1 MKKNILTFFMA
12 SFICLQFG
20 FSQNEVQSQIQNEYQ
35 SDNFDDSDD
44 VIIVSGSAV
53 EDDSAANQKTTQQ
66 VKIVSS
72 QEIKESGAKNV
83 SDVLR
88 TVPEVTVNA
97 QSSANATET
106 ISMQGLSSEY
116 VKVLVDGIAVG
127 TDIDGSTSVFNLPV
141 EDIERIEVISGA
153 GSVMYG
159 SNAMGGVVNI
169 ITKKT
174 KNEYDGIKFHF
185 NLADEVSFSPA
196 TFNWRNYSSGGFS
209 VAGENLSGNLSAS
222 YDYAPGKEN
231 TTWDALAGTIKYYE
245 STKKTL
251 AFIRASGEYK
261 DDWGKIGAYGLFND
275 SYQIGNFTK
284 TGYDKGSTLDYD
296 TNRLEGGINGKYI
309 FDSNLDFTAFSS
321 VKTYNLDTTYEVKA
335 GENSSSS
342 TTKSNSL
349 NWESDV
355 RANWKIGN
363 FNEAVFGLNAI
374 FDTINGNSFTEQ
386 KSESQFSAFAQDTI
400 SLFDKKFQIVPG
412 ARFTFAPGNFGNS
425 NSENQENV
433 SEKNLMQA
441 VPNLGFKFEPNKNT
455 SLKLSYG
462 MGYRIPSLRQKYWV
476 FRHNYAPG
484 SGNFILYGNPNLKAE
499 KSHGINFSVNQNI
512 LNLFALSFSS
522 YFNYINDLIDS
533 VVTDATSNPQIR
545 EYQNVDKAITYGA
558 SVSASASLNNFDFKL
573 GYAFTQAKSFN
584 STLGEW
590 QDLALRSA
598 HRITASASYL
608 IPLIETK
615 WSVNGEWN
623 SPQVLSTGTSLKT
636 PDYFMI
642 ASSLSKKFF
651 DEKLEV
657 YFRCDNLLNNLNFIN
672 GTNGDNQKTYYGL
685 NDGRTFTLGARFGM

>member
-1 MKKNILTFFMA
+1 MA
-12 SFICLQFG
+12 SLICLQFG
-20 FSQNEVQSQIQNEYQ
+20 FSQSESQ
-35 SDNFDDSDD
+35 SDDD
-44 VIIVSGSAV
+44 VIVVSGSAV
-53 EDDSAANQKTTQQ
+53 EEDSNATQKTTQQ
-66 VKIVSS
+66 VKVVSS

-116 VKVLVDGIAVG
+116 VKILVDGIALG

-159 SNAMGGVVNI
+159 SNAMGGVINI

-185 NLADEVSFSPA
+185 NLADEASFSPA
-196 TFNWRNYSSGGFS
+196 TFNWRNYSSGGLS
-209 VAGENLSGNLSAS
+209 VAGEKLSGNLSAS
-222 YDYAPGKEN
+222 CDYAPGKES

-251 AFIRASGEYK
+251 AFVRASGEYK
-261 DDWGKIGAYGLFND
+261 DDWGKLGAYGLFND

-296 TNRLEGGINGKYI
+296 TNRLEGGLNAQYI
-309 FDSNLDFTAFSS
+309 FDSNLNFTAFSS

-355 RANWKIGN
+355 RANWKLGS
-363 FNEAVFGLNAI
+363 FNEAIFGLNAI
-374 FDTINGNSFTEQ
+374 FDTINGNSFTQQ

-400 SLFDKKFQIVPG
+400 TLFNKKFQIVPG
-412 ARFTFAPGNFGNS
+412 ARLTFAPGNDGE
-425 NSENQENV
+425 EN
-433 SEKNLMQA
+433 LLQA
-441 VPNLGFKFEPNKNT
+441 VPNLGFKFEANQNT
-455 SLKLSYG
+455 SFKFSYG

-522 YFNYINDLIDS
+522 YFNFINDLIDS
-533 VVTDATSNPQIR
+533 VVTDATSSPQIR

-558 SVSASASLNNFDFKL
+558 SVSANASLNNLEFKL
-573 GYAFTQAKSFN
+573 GYTFAQAKSFN
-584 STLGEW
+584 DNLDSW
-590 QDLALRSA
+590 QDLALRSS

-608 IPLIETK
+608 IPFIETK
-615 WSVNGEWN
+615 ISVNGEWN
-623 SPQVLSTGTSLKT
+623 SPQILSTGTDLKT

-657 YFRCDNLLNNLNFIN
+657 YFRCDNLLDNFNFVN
-672 GTNGDNQKTYYGL
+672 GTNGENQKTYYGL

>member
-1 MKKNILTFFMA
+1 MKKNLFVFLLA
-12 SFICLQFG
+12 SVISLQFA
-20 FSQNEVQSQIQNEYQ
+20 FSQSQVQSESQTEE
-35 SDNFDDSDD
+35 DD
-44 VIIVSGSAV
+44 VIVVSGSAV
-53 EDDSAANQKTTQQ
+53 EEDSNAAQKTTQQ
-66 VKIVSS
+66 VKVVSS

-88 TVPEVTVNA
+88 AVPEVTVNA

-116 VKVLVDGIAVG
+116 VKILVDGIALG

-174 KNEYDGIKFHF
+174 KNEYNGVKVHF
-185 NLADEVSFSPA
+185 NLADEASFSPS
-196 TFNWRNYSSGGFS
+196 TFNWRNYSSGGLS
-209 VAGENLSGNLSAS
+209 VAGEKLSGNLSAS
-222 YDYAPGKEN
+222 YDYAPGKES

-251 AFIRASGEYK
+251 AFVRASGEYK
-261 DDWGKIGAYGLFND
+261 DDWGKVGAYGLFND

-296 TNRLEGGINGKYI
+296 TNRIEGGLNGQYI
-309 FDSNLDFTAFSS
+309 FDSNLNFTAFSS

-335 GENSSSS
+335 GKNSSSS

-355 RANWKIGN
+355 RANWKIGS
-363 FNEAVFGLNAI
+363 FNETIFGLNAI

-386 KSESQFSAFAQDTI
+386 KSESQFSVFAQDTI

-412 ARFTFAPGNFGNS
+412 ARFTFVPGNFGNS
-425 NSENQENV
+425 SDDNSD
-433 SEKNLMQA
+433 EKNLMQA
-441 VPNLGFKFEPNKNT
+441 VPNLGFKFEPNQNT
-455 SLKLSYG
+455 TLKLSYG
-462 MGYRIPSLRQKYWV
+462 MGYRVPSLRQKYWV

-499 KSHGINFSVNQNI
+499 KSHGINFSVNQNVF
-512 LNLFALSFSS
+512 NLFAINFSS

-533 VVTDATSNPQIR
+533 VVTDATSSPQIR
-545 EYQNVDKAITYGA
+545 EYQNVDKAITFGA
-558 SVSASASLNNFDFKL
+558 SISLNASLNDFDFKV
-573 GYAFTQAKSFN
+573 GYTFAQAKSFN
-584 STLGEW
+584 DDLDSW
-590 QDLALRSA
+590 QDLALRST
-598 HRITASASYL
+598 HRITARASYL
-608 IPLIETK
+608 IPFIETK
-615 WSVNGEWN
+615 FSVSGEWN
-623 SPQVLSTGTSLKT
+623 SPQILSTGTNLKT

-642 ASSLSKKFF
+642 ATTLSKKFF

-657 YFRCDNLLNNLNFIN
+657 YFRCDNLLDNLNFVN
-672 GTNGDNQKTYYGL
+672 GTNSENQKTYYGL

>member
-1 MKKNILTFFMA
+1 MKKIFIIFLIA
-12 SFICLQFG
+12 SVICLQFA
-20 FSQNEVQSQIQNEYQ
+20 FSQSQVQSESQNEE
-35 SDNFDDSDD
+35 DD
-44 VIIVSGSAV
+44 VIVVSGSAV
-53 EDDSAANQKTTQQ
+53 EEDSNAAQKTTQQ
-66 VKIVSS
+66 VKVVSS

-116 VKVLVDGIAVG
+116 VKILVDGIALG

-159 SNAMGGVVNI
+159 SNAMGGVINI
-169 ITKKT
+169 ITKKI
-174 KNEYDGIKFHF
+174 KNEYDGVKFHF
-185 NLADEVSFSPA
+185 NLADEASFSPS
-196 TFNWRNYSSGGFS
+196 TFNWRNYSSGGLS
-209 VAGENLSGNLSAS
+209 VAGEKLSGNLSAS
-222 YDYAPGKEN
+222 YDYAPGKEKS
-231 TTWDALAGTIKYYE
+231 TWDALAGTIKYYE

-251 AFIRASGEYK
+251 AFVRVSGEYK
-261 DDWGKIGAYGLFND
+261 DDWGKLGAYGLFND

-296 TNRLEGGINGKYI
+296 TNRLEGGLNGQYI
-309 FDSNLDFTAFSS
+309 FDSNLNFTAFSS

-335 GENSSSS
+335 GTNSSSS

-349 NWESDV
+349 NWETDV
-355 RANWKIGN
+355 RSNWKIGN
-363 FNEAVFGLNAI
+363 FNEAIFGLNAI
-374 FDTINGNSFTEQ
+374 FDTINGNSFTER

-400 SLFDKKFQIVPG
+400 TLFDKKFQIVPG
-412 ARFTFAPGNFGNS
+412 ARFTFVPGNFGNS
-425 NSENQENV
+425 SDDNSDDAD
-433 SEKNLMQA
+433 EKILMQA
-441 VPNLGFKFEPNKNT
+441 VPNLGFKFEPNQNT
-455 SLKLSYG
+455 TLKLSYG
-462 MGYRIPSLRQKYWV
+462 MGYRVPSLRQKYWV

-512 LNLFALSFSS
+512 FNLFAVNFSS
-522 YFNYINDLIDS
+522 YFNFINDLIDS
-533 VVTDATSNPQIR
+533 VVTDATSSPQIR

-558 SVSASASLNNFDFKL
+558 SVSLNASLNNLEFKL
-573 GYAFTQAKSFN
+573 GYTFSKAKSFN
-584 STLGEW
+584 DDLDSW
-590 QDLALRSA
+590 QDLALRST
-598 HRITASASYL
+598 HRITARASYL
-608 IPLIETK
+608 IPFIETK
-615 WSVNGEWN
+615 FSVNGEWN
-623 SPQVLSTGTSLKT
+623 SPQILSTGTALKT

-642 ASSLSKKFF
+642 ASTLSKRFF

-657 YFRCDNLLNNLNFIN
+657 YFRCDNLLDNLNFVN
-672 GTNGDNQKTYYGL
+672 GTNGENQKTYYGL

>member
-1 MKKNILTFFMA
+1 MA
-12 SFICLQFG
+12 SALFLQFA
-20 FSQNEVQSQIQNEYQ
+20 FSQ
-35 SDNFDDSDD
+35 SDDD
-44 VIIVSGSAV
+44 VIVVSGSAV
-53 EDDSAANQKTTQQ
+53 EDSESQKTTEQIK
-66 VKIVSS
+66 VVSA

-97 QSSANATET
+97 QSSANSTET

-116 VKVLVDGIAVG
+116 VKILIDGIAAG

-185 NLADEVSFSPA
+185 NLADEASFSPA
-196 TFNWRNYSSGGFS
+196 TFNWRNYASGGFS

-222 YDYAPGKEN
+222 YDYAPGKES
-231 TTWDALAGTIKYYE
+231 TTWDALAGTIKFYE

-251 AFIRASGEYK
+251 VFLRASAEWK
-261 DDWGKIGAYGLFND
+261 DDWGKLGAYGLFND

-296 TNRLEGGINGKYI
+296 TNRIEGGINGQYI

-321 VKTYNLDTTYEVKA
+321 VKTYNLNTTYEVKA
-335 GENSSSS
+335 GANSSSAS
-342 TTKSNSL
+342 TKSNSL

-355 RANWKIGN
+355 RVNWKFAS
-363 FNEAVFGLNAI
+363 FNEIVFGLNAI
-374 FDTINGNSFTEQ
+374 FDTIDGNSFTQ
-386 KSESQFSAFAQDTI
+386 RKSESQFSSFAQDTMKF
-400 SLFDKKFQIVPG
+400 FDDKIHIVPG
-412 ARFTFAPGNFGNS
+412 ARFTFAPGNDGEES
-425 NSENQENV
+425 
-433 SEKNLMQA
+433 LMQA
-441 VPNLGFKFEPNKNT
+441 VPNLGFRFAPNQNTTLKF
-455 SLKLSYG
+455 SYG

-499 KSHGINFSVNQNI
+499 KSHGINFSINQNI
-512 LNLFALSFSS
+512 FNLFALSFSS

-533 VVTDATSNPQIR
+533 VVTDATSSPQIR

-558 SVSASASLNNFDFKL
+558 SISVNADFNDFEFKI
-573 GYAFTQAKSFN
+573 GYAFTQAKSFSADKN
-584 STLGEW
+584 EW
-590 QDLALRSA
+590 LDLALRSA
-598 HRITASASYL
+598 HRITASVAYL
-608 IPLIETK
+608 IPFLETK
-615 WSVNGEWN
+615 IGVNGEWN
-623 SPQVLSTGTSLKT
+623 SPQILSTGSNLKT

-642 ASSLSKKFF
+642 SVSLSKKFF
-651 DEKLEV
+651 DEKFEL
-657 YFRCDNLLNNLNFIN
+657 YFRGDNLLDNFNFVN

>member
-1 MKKNILTFFMA
+1 MKKKFLIFLFTSALF
-12 SFICLQFG
+12 LQFA
-20 FSQNEVQSQIQNEYQ
+20 FSQ
-35 SDNFDDSDD
+35 SDDD
-44 VIIVSGSAV
+44 VIVVSGSAV
-53 EDDSAANQKTTQQ
+53 EDSNAAQKTTQQ
-66 VKIVSS
+66 VKVVSS

-116 VKVLVDGIAVG
+116 VKILIDGIAVG

-185 NLADEVSFSPA
+185 NLADEASFSPA
-196 TFNWRNYSSGGFS
+196 TFNWRNYASGGFS

-222 YDYAPGKEN
+222 YDYAPGKES
-231 TTWDALAGTIKYYE
+231 TTWDALAGTIKFYE

-251 AFIRASGEYK
+251 AFLRASAEWK
-261 DDWGKIGAYGLFND
+261 DDWGKLSAYGLFND

-296 TNRLEGGINGKYI
+296 TNRLEGGINGQYI
-309 FDSNLDFTAFSS
+309 FDSNLNFTAFSS

-335 GENSSSS
+335 GENSSSAS
-342 TTKSNSL
+342 TKTNSL

-355 RANWKIGN
+355 RANWKFAS
-363 FNEAVFGLNAI
+363 FNEIVFGLNAI
-374 FDTINGNSFTEQ
+374 FDTIDGNSFTQ
-386 KSESQFSAFAQDTI
+386 RKSESQFSSFVQDAMKF
-400 SLFDKKFQIVPG
+400 FDDKIHIVPG
-412 ARFTFAPGNFGNS
+412 ARFTFSPGNDGEES
-425 NSENQENV
+425 
-433 SEKNLMQA
+433 LMQA
-441 VPNLGFKFEPNKNT
+441 VPNLGFKFEPNQNT

-512 LNLFALSFSS
+512 FNLFALSFSS
-522 YFNYINDLIDS
+522 YFNFINDLIDS
-533 VVTDATSNPQIR
+533 VVIDASSSPQIR
-545 EYQNVDKAITYGA
+545 EYQNVDKAITYGTSISINA
-558 SVSASASLNNFDFKL
+558 DLNDFEFKI
-573 GYAFTQAKSFN
+573 GYAFTQAKSF
-584 STLGEW
+584 STDKNEW
-590 QDLALRSA
+590 LDLALRSN
-598 HRITASASYL
+598 HRITARAAYL
-608 IPLIETK
+608 IPFLETK
-615 WSVNGEWN
+615 IDVSGEWN
-623 SPQVLSTGTSLKT
+623 SPQLLSTGSNLKT

-642 ASSLSKKFF
+642 SASLSKKFF
-651 DEKLEV
+651 DEKFEL
-657 YFRCDNLLNNLNFIN
+657 YFRGDNLLDNFNFVN

>member
-1 MKKNILTFFMA
+1 MKKKLLIFLFTSALF
-12 SFICLQFG
+12 LQFA
-20 FSQNEVQSQIQNEYQ
+20 FSQ
-35 SDNFDDSDD
+35 SDDD
-44 VIIVSGSAV
+44 VIVVSGSAV
-53 EDDSAANQKTTQQ
+53 EDSELQKTTEQIK
-66 VKIVSS
+66 VVSAK
-72 QEIKESGAKNV
+72 EIKESGAKNV

-97 QSSANATET
+97 QSSANSAET

-116 VKVLVDGIAVG
+116 VKILIDGIAAG

-174 KNEYDGIKFHF
+174 KNEYDEIKFHF
-185 NLADEVSFSPA
+185 NLADEASFSPA
-196 TFNWRNYSSGGFS
+196 TFNWRNYASGGFS

-222 YDYAPGKEN
+222 YDYAPGKES
-231 TTWDALAGTIKYYE
+231 TTWDALAGTIKFYE

-251 AFIRASGEYK
+251 AFLRASAEWK
-261 DDWGKIGAYGLFND
+261 DDWGKLGAYGLFND

-296 TNRLEGGINGKYI
+296 TNRIEGGINGQYI
-309 FDSNLDFTAFSS
+309 FDSNLNFTAFSS
-321 VKTYNLDTTYEVKA
+321 VKTYNLNTTYEVKA
-335 GENSSSS
+335 GANSSSAS
-342 TTKSNSL
+342 TKSNSL

-355 RANWKIGN
+355 RVNWKFAS
-363 FNEAVFGLNAI
+363 FNEIVFGLNAI
-374 FDTINGNSFTEQ
+374 FDTIDGNSFTQ
-386 KSESQFSAFAQDTI
+386 RKSESQFSAFAQDTMKF
-400 SLFDKKFQIVPG
+400 FDDKIHIVPG
-412 ARFTFAPGNFGNS
+412 ARFTFAPGNDGEES
-425 NSENQENV
+425 
-433 SEKNLMQA
+433 LMQA
-441 VPNLGFKFEPNKNT
+441 VPNLGFRFVPNQNTTLKF
-455 SLKLSYG
+455 SYG

-512 LNLFALSFSS
+512 FNLFALSFSS

-533 VVTDATSNPQIR
+533 VVTDATSSPQIR

-558 SVSASASLNNFDFKL
+558 SISVNADFNDFEFKI
-573 GYAFTQAKSFN
+573 GYAFTQAKSFSAYKN
-584 STLGEW
+584 EW
-590 QDLALRSA
+590 LDLALRSV
-598 HRITASASYL
+598 HRITASAAYL
-608 IPLIETK
+608 IPVLETK
-615 WSVNGEWN
+615 IGVNGEWN
-623 SPQVLSTGTSLKT
+623 SPQILSTGSNLKT

-642 ASSLSKKFF
+642 SASLSKKFF
-651 DEKLEV
+651 DEKFEL
-657 YFRCDNLLNNLNFIN
+657 YFRGDNLLDNFNFVN

>member
-1 MKKNILTFFMA
+1 MKKNILMFLMA
-12 SFICLQFG
+12 STLFFQFA
-20 FSQNEVQSQIQNEYQ
+20 FSQ
-35 SDNFDDSDD
+35 SDDD
-44 VIIVSGSAV
+44 VIVVSGSAV
-53 EDDSAANQKTTQQ
+53 EDSESQKTTEQIK
-66 VKIVSS
+66 VVSA
-72 QEIKESGAKNV
+72 QEIKDSGAKNV

-97 QSSANATET
+97 QSSANSTET

-116 VKVLVDGIAVG
+116 VKILIDGIASG

-185 NLADEVSFSPA
+185 NLADEASFSPA
-196 TFNWRNYSSGGFS
+196 TFNWRNYASGGFS

-222 YDYAPGKEN
+222 YDYAPGKES
-231 TTWDALAGTIKYYE
+231 TTWDALAGTIKFYE

-251 AFIRASGEYK
+251 AFLRASAEWK
-261 DDWGKIGAYGLFND
+261 DDWGKLGAYGLFND

-296 TNRLEGGINGKYI
+296 TNRIEGGINGQYI
-309 FDSNLDFTAFSS
+309 FDSNLNFTAFSS
-321 VKTYNLDTTYEVKA
+321 VKTYNLNTTYEVKA
-335 GENSSSS
+335 GANSSSAS
-342 TTKSNSL
+342 TKSNSL

-355 RANWKIGN
+355 RVNWKFAS
-363 FNEAVFGLNAI
+363 FNEIVFGLNAI
-374 FDTINGNSFTEQ
+374 FDTIDGNSFTQ
-386 KSESQFSAFAQDTI
+386 RKSESQFSSFAQDTMKF
-400 SLFDKKFQIVPG
+400 FDDKIHIVPG
-412 ARFTFAPGNFGNS
+412 ARFTFAPGNDGEES
-425 NSENQENV
+425 
-433 SEKNLMQA
+433 LMQA
-441 VPNLGFKFEPNKNT
+441 VPNLGFRFAPNQNTTLKF
-455 SLKLSYG
+455 SYG

-533 VVTDATSNPQIR
+533 VVTDATSSPQIR
-545 EYQNVDKAITYGA
+545 EYQNVDKAITYGVSI
-558 SVSASASLNNFDFKL
+558 SVNADLNDFEFKI
-573 GYAFTQAKSFN
+573 GYAFTQAKSFSAYKN
-584 STLGEW
+584 EW
-590 QDLALRSA
+590 LDLALRSS
-598 HRITASASYL
+598 HRITASAAYL
-608 IPLIETK
+608 IPFLETK
-615 WSVNGEWN
+615 IGVNGEWN
-623 SPQVLSTGTSLKT
+623 SPQILSTGSNLKT

-642 ASSLSKKFF
+642 SASLSKKFF
-651 DEKLEV
+651 DEKFEL
-657 YFRCDNLLNNLNFIN
+657 YFRGDNLLDNFNFVN

>member
-1 MKKNILTFFMA
+1 MKKNILMFLMA
-12 SFICLQFG
+12 STLFLQFA
-20 FSQNEVQSQIQNEYQ
+20 FSQ
-35 SDNFDDSDD
+35 SDDD
-44 VIIVSGSAV
+44 VIVVSGSAV
-53 EDDSAANQKTTQQ
+53 EEDSNAAQKTTQQ
-66 VKIVSS
+66 VKVVSS

-116 VKVLVDGIAVG
+116 VKILIDGIASG

-159 SNAMGGVVNI
+159 SNAMGGVINI

-185 NLADEVSFSPA
+185 NLADEASFSPA
-196 TFNWRNYSSGGFS
+196 TFNWRNYASGGFS

-222 YDYAPGKEN
+222 YDYAPGKES
-231 TTWDALAGTIKYYE
+231 TTWDALAGTIKFYE

-251 AFIRASGEYK
+251 AFLRASAEWK
-261 DDWGKIGAYGLFND
+261 DDWGKLGAYGLFND

-296 TNRLEGGINGKYI
+296 TNRIEGGINGQYI
-309 FDSNLDFTAFSS
+309 FDSNLNFTAFSS

-335 GENSSSS
+335 SSNSSSAS
-342 TTKSNSL
+342 TKSNSL

-355 RANWKIGN
+355 RANWKFAS
-363 FNEAVFGLNAI
+363 FNEIVFGLNAI
-374 FDTINGNSFTEQ
+374 FDTINGNSFTQ
-386 KSESQFSAFAQDTI
+386 RKSESQFSAFAQDAIT
-400 SLFDKKFQIVPG
+400 LFDKKFQIVPG
-412 ARFTFAPGNFGNS
+412 ARFTFVPGNFGNS
-425 NSENQENV
+425 GDDNSD
-433 SEKNLMQA
+433 EKNLIQA
-441 VPNLGFKFEPNKNT
+441 VPNLGFKFEPNQNT

-512 LNLFALSFSS
+512 LNLFALTFSS

-533 VVTDATSNPQIR
+533 VVTDATSSPQIR

-558 SVSASASLNNFDFKL
+558 SVSLNASLNSLEFKL
-573 GYAFTQAKSFN
+573 GYTFSQAKSFN
-584 STLGEW
+584 DDLDSW
-590 QDLALRSA
+590 QDLALRSS
-598 HRITASASYL
+598 HRITASAAYL
-608 IPLIETK
+608 IPFLETK
-615 WSVNGEWN
+615 IGVNGEWN
-623 SPQVLSTGTSLKT
+623 SPQILSTGSNLKT

-642 ASSLSKKFF
+642 SASLSKKFF
-651 DEKLEV
+651 DEKFEL
-657 YFRCDNLLNNLNFIN
+657 YFRGDNLLDNFNFVN

-685 NDGRTFTLGARFGM
+685 NDGRTFTLGARFGI

>member
-1 MKKNILTFFMA
+1 MKKKLLIFLFTSALF
-12 SFICLQFG
+12 LQFA
-20 FSQNEVQSQIQNEYQ
+20 FSQ
-35 SDNFDDSDD
+35 SDDD
-44 VIIVSGSAV
+44 VIVVSGSAV
-53 EDDSAANQKTTQQ
+53 EDSESQKTTEQIK
-66 VKIVSS
+66 VVSA

-97 QSSANATET
+97 QSSANSTET

-116 VKVLVDGIAVG
+116 VKILIDGIAVG

-159 SNAMGGVVNI
+159 SNAMGGVINI

-185 NLADEVSFSPA
+185 NLADEASFSPA
-196 TFNWRNYSSGGFS
+196 TFNWRNYASGGFS
-209 VAGENLSGNLSAS
+209 FAGENLSGSLSAS
-222 YDYAPGKEN
+222 YDYAPGKES
-231 TTWDALAGTIKYYE
+231 TTWDALAGTIKFYE

-251 AFIRASGEYK
+251 AFLRASAEWK
-261 DDWGKIGAYGLFND
+261 DDWGKLGAYGLFND

-296 TNRLEGGINGKYI
+296 TNRIEGGINGQYI
-309 FDSNLDFTAFSS
+309 FDSNLDFTVFSS
-321 VKTYNLDTTYEVKA
+321 VKTYNLNTTYEVKA
-335 GENSSSS
+335 GANSSSAS
-342 TTKSNSL
+342 TKSNSL

-355 RANWKIGN
+355 RANWKFAS
-363 FNEAVFGLNAI
+363 FNEIVFGLNAI
-374 FDTINGNSFTEQ
+374 FDTIDGNSFTQ
-386 KSESQFSAFAQDTI
+386 RKSESQFSSFAQDTMKF
-400 SLFDKKFQIVPG
+400 FDDKIHIVPG
-412 ARFTFAPGNFGNS
+412 ARFTFAPGNDGEES
-425 NSENQENV
+425 
-433 SEKNLMQA
+433 LMQA
-441 VPNLGFKFEPNKNT
+441 VPNLGFRFAPNQNTTLKF
-455 SLKLSYG
+455 SYG

-533 VVTDATSNPQIR
+533 VVTDATSSPQIR

-558 SVSASASLNNFDFKL
+558 SISVNADFNDFEFKI
-573 GYAFTQAKSFN
+573 GYAFTQAKSFSVDKN
-584 STLGEW
+584 EW
-590 QDLALRSA
+590 LDLALRSA
-598 HRITASASYL
+598 HRITASAAYL
-608 IPLIETK
+608 IPFLETK
-615 WSVNGEWN
+615 IGVNGEWN
-623 SPQVLSTGTSLKT
+623 SPQILSTGSNLKT

-642 ASSLSKKFF
+642 SASLSKKFF
-651 DEKLEV
+651 DEKFEL
-657 YFRCDNLLNNLNFIN
+657 YFRGDNLLDNFNFVN